1 MAVAYLDT
9 SFLLGIA
16 FGEAGAR
23 RFATTLRKFDTI
35 VSSNLLIA
43 EFRAA
48 HLREKTA
55 PDEDLLARLSI
66 VLPERPLNP
75 EIALVLEHGYLRGAD
90 CWHLAAALY
99 IAGDPASIAFLT
111 LDTRQARTARTLGF
125 RLID

>member
-1 MAVAYLDT
+1 MSVAYVDT

-16 FGEAGAR
+16 FGEPGAR
-23 RFATTLRKFDTI
+23 RLAARLRTFETI
-35 VSSNLLIA
+35 VSTNLLVA

-48 HLREKTA
+48 HQRERAK
-55 PDEDLLARLSI
+55 PDEDLLARLSL

-99 IAGDPASIAFLT
+99 VAASPESISFLT
-111 LDTRQARTARTLGF
+111 LDAPQARIALALGF
-125 RLID
+125 QG